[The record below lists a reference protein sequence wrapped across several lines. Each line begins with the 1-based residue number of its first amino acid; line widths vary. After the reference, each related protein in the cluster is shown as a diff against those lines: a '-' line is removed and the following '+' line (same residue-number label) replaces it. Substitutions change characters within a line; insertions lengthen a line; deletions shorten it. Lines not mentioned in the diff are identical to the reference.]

1 MDHRANVS
9 APVSVAYAAHG
20 RNKGR
25 DMHVVQCFS
34 CKDFGHIVQ
43 DCPKKFSNYYKK
55 QGHIISACPIRPKR
69 KQGTA
74 YHASTGASSS
84 AALPAV
90 SSIVPINAPTALANL
105 NTLTP
110 KMVQQI
116 IIYTFSAFG
125 LSGNHTVSSKPWYFD
140 SGASNHVTNTVL
152 SLSNVR
158 NYDGNLKINTTDG
171 NSLPISVV
179 GDLSSSLTDVFVS
192 LDLSTNLISVG
203 QLVDNNC
210 NVNFSHFGCV
220 V

>member
-1 MDHRANVS
+1 MR
-9 APVSVAYAAHG
+9 
-20 RNKGR
+20 
-25 DMHVVQCFS
+25 VVQCFS
-34 CKDFGHIVQ
+34 CKDFGHIAL
-43 DCPKKFSNYYKK
+43 DCPKKFCNYCKK
-55 QGHIISACPIRPKR
+55 QGHIISACPIRPER

-84 AALPAV
+84 AALPAA
-90 SSIVPINAPTALANL
+90 SSIVPIYAPTTLANL

-125 LSGNHTVSSKPWYFD
+125 LLGNHTVSSKPWYFD

-192 LDLSTNLISVG
+192 LDLSTNLLSIG
-203 QLVDNNC
+203 QLVDNNY
-210 NVNFSHFGCV
+210 NVNFSRSGCV